1 MKNLAVRAASGL
13 VFVTL
18 MVVGILFNQWTYLL
32 IMGGVL
38 LGSLHEF
45 YSVTK
50 PHREA
55 PLFRPAQ
62 KWSLI
67 ALLMGVFLV
76 SYLLVSPPVRY
87 LPDTGNLAK
96 AFFQI
101 LWMQRDGALTMN
113 VLVPGLIFILFAI
126 ELFTKHEKPFVNIGW
141 NLVAVTYLLVPLV
154 LTNKIFFEKGGVFL
168 ITIFAIIWLYDSACY
183 VVGSA
188 IGKTPLLPRVS
199 PKKTIE
205 GLVGGAIIT
214 LVAVYFITP
223 FIPNIEDAVRGF
235 MDDSAVQHV
244 AATPVLSAIEW
255 TILALVIIKF
265 ATLGDLV
272 ESLLKRSMNVKDSGS
287 IMPGH
292 GGFLDRFDAYF
303 LTVPFIALML
313 WIFGQVSNL
322 MSLLQFMK
330 G

>member
-1 MKNLAVRAASGL
+1 MKNLAVRAASGV

-38 LGSLHEF
+38 LGSLNEF

-67 ALLMGVFLV
+67 ALFMVVFLI
-76 SYLLVSPPVRY
+76 SYMLVSPPVRY
-87 LPDTGNLAK
+87 LPDTGNMAK

-101 LWMQRDGALTMN
+101 LLMQRDGALAMN
-113 VLVPGLIFILFAI
+113 ILVPGLIFILFAI

-141 NLVAVTYLLVPLV
+141 NLVGATYLLMPMV
-154 LTNKIFFEKGGVFL
+154 LTNKIYFEKGGVFL

-183 VVGSA
+183 AIGSL

-199 PKKTIE
+199 PKKTVE
-205 GLVGGAIIT
+205 GTIGGSIVT
-214 LVAVYFITP
+214 LLAVFFVVP
-223 FIPNIEDAVRGF
+223 
-235 MDDSAVQHV
+235 HV
-244 AATPVLSAIEW
+244 PYLEGTLSNIEW
-255 TILALVIIKF
+255 TILSVVIIKF

-303 LTVPFIALML
+303 LTVPFVAFML
-313 WIFGQVSNL
+313 WIFTQVDNL

>member
-13 VFVTL
+13 VFVTI
-18 MVVGILFNQWTYLL
+18 MIVGILFNQWTYLL
-32 IMGGVL
+32 VIGGVL
-38 LGSLHEF
+38 LGSLNEF

-67 ALLMGVFLV
+67 GLFMAVFLI
-76 SYLLVSPPVRY
+76 SYLLVSPPVRF
-87 LPDTGNLAK
+87 LPDTGNMAK

-101 LWMQRDGALTMN
+101 LWMQRDGALAMN
-113 VLVPGLIFILFAI
+113 VLVPGLIFILFAM

-141 NLVAVTYLLVPLV
+141 NLVGATYLLMPLV
-154 LTNKIFFEKGGVFL
+154 LTNKIYFEKGGVFL
-168 ITIFAIIWLYDSACY
+168 LTIFCIIWLYDSACY
-183 VVGSA
+183 VVGTA
-188 IGKTPLLPRVS
+188 IGRKPLLPRVS

-205 GLVGGAIIT
+205 GLAGGAVIT
-214 LVAVYFITP
+214 LLAVYFVTP
-223 FIPNIEDAVRGF
+223 FIPSIEDAVHSF
-235 MDDSAVQHV
+235 IDDSTVQHIP
-244 AATPVLSAIEW
+244 ATPALSAIEW
-255 TILALVIIKF
+255 TILTFVIIIF

-303 LTVPFIALML
+303 LTVPFVALML

-322 MSLLQFMK
+322 ISLLKFMQ

>member
-1 MKNLAVRAASGL
+1 MKNLAVRAASGI

-32 IMGGVL
+32 VIGGVL

-50 PHREA
+50 PSREA
-55 PLFRPAQ
+55 PLFKPAQ

-67 ALLMGVFLV
+67 VLFMSVFLI
-76 SYLLVSPPVRY
+76 SYLLVSPPVRA
-87 LPDTGNLAK
+87 LPDTGNMGK

-101 LWMQRDGALTMN
+101 LLMQRDAALAMN
-113 VLVPGLIFILFAI
+113 VLVPGLIFLLFVM

-141 NLVAVTYLLVPLV
+141 NLVGATYLLMPMV
-154 LTNKIFFEKGGVFL
+154 LTNKIYFDKGGVFL

-183 VVGSA
+183 AVGSL

-205 GLVGGAIIT
+205 GLAGGGVIT
-214 LVAVYFITP
+214 LLAVFFLVP
-223 FIPNIEDAVRGF
+223 LIPYLDG
-235 MDDSAVQHV
+235 
-244 AATPVLSAIEW
+244 TLGKIEW
-255 TILALVIIKF
+255 TILSFVIIIF
-265 ATLGDLV
+265 ATFGDLV
-272 ESLLKRSMNVKDSGS
+272 ESLLKRSMNIKDSGS

-303 LTVPFIALML
+303 LTVPFVALML
-313 WIFGQVSNL
+313 WIFAQVSNL

>member
-1 MKNLAVRAASGL
+1 MKNLAVRAASGA
-13 VFVTL
+13 VFVIL
-18 MVVGILFNQWTYLL
+18 MVAGILFNQYTYLI

-50 PHREA
+50 PSREA
-55 PLFRPAQ
+55 PLFKPMQ

-67 ALLMGVFLV
+67 VLFMVVYLL
-76 SYLLVSPPVRY
+76 SYLLVSPPMRTM
-87 LPDTGNLAK
+87 PDTSNMAK

-101 LWMQRDGALTMN
+101 LLMQRDASLAMN
-113 VLVPGLIFILFAI
+113 VLVPGLIFLLFAM

-141 NLVAVTYLLVPLV
+141 NLVGATYLLMPMV
-154 LTNKIFFEKGGVFL
+154 LTNKIYFDKGGVFL

-183 VVGSA
+183 AVGSVV
-188 IGKTPLLPRVS
+188 GKTPLLPRVS

-205 GLVGGAIIT
+205 GLAGGAVIT
-214 LVAVYFITP
+214 LLAVF
-223 FIPNIEDAVRGF
+223 FVIPHIPYLEG
-235 MDDSAVQHV
+235 
-244 AATPVLSAIEW
+244 TLGKIEW
-255 TILALVIIKF
+255 TILSAVIIVF

-272 ESLLKRSMNVKDSGS
+272 ESLLKRSMNIKDSGS

-303 LTVPFIALML
+303 LTVPFVAFML
-313 WIFGQVSNL
+313 WVFAQVSNL
-322 MSLLQFMK
+322 MSLLQFLK

>member
-1 MKNLAVRAASGL
+1 MKTLAVRAASGL
-13 VFVTL
+13 VFVIL
-18 MVVGILFNQWTYLL
+18 MVAGILYNQWTYLF

-55 PLFRPAQ
+55 PLFKPVQ

-67 ALLMGVFLV
+67 VLFMLVYLV
-76 SYLLVSPPVRY
+76 SYILVSPPVRA
-87 LPDTGNLAK
+87 LPDTGNMAK

-101 LWMQRDGALTMN
+101 LLAQRDSGLAMN
-113 VLVPGLIFILFAI
+113 VLVPGLIFLLFSM

-141 NLVAVTYLLVPLV
+141 NIVGATYLLMPMV
-154 LTNKIFFEKGGVFL
+154 LTNKIYFEKGGVFL
-168 ITIFAIIWLYDSACY
+168 LTIFCIIWLYDSMCY
-183 VVGSA
+183 VVGSL
-188 IGKTPLLPRVS
+188 IGKTPLLARVS
-199 PKKTIE
+199 PKKTRE
-205 GLVGGAIIT
+205 GLAGGAVIT
-214 LVAVYFITP
+214 LIAVYFITP
-223 FIPNIEDAVRGF
+223 FIPTLETNLSSFFGLGVDAPP
-235 MDDSAVQHV
+235 AQ
-244 AATPVLSAIEW
+244 AVLSSIEW
-255 TILALVIIKF
+255 TILSFIIIIF

-303 LTVPFIALML
+303 LTVPFVALML